1 MTKEPRGDS
10 PGFDPGEPQDG
21 RERPL
26 SAGQDAEDPAG
37 MADSGDRL
45 AVLEAENADSQDRLL
60 RLAAEMENLRR
71 RSARDLENAHRY
83 ALERFATE
91 LLPVADSLDLALGS
105 AEAAPEAVREGLA
118 MTLKLL
124 HDIFARHHIGVIDPA
139 GAVFDPDFHEAIA
152 TQPSAELA
160 PDHVL
165 AVVQKGYRL
174 HDRLLRPA
182 RVIVSRALDGNA

>member
-1 MTKEPRGDS
+1 MTKEPRRDNPDLGAD
-10 PGFDPGEPQDG
+10 DPQDESG
-21 RERPL
+21 RSIPAE
-26 SAGQDAEDPAG
+26 QDAESIAG
-37 MADSGDRL
+37 VTDSGDRL
-45 AVLEAENADSQDRLL
+45 AALEGENAEKQDRLL
-60 RLAAEMENLRR
+60 RLAAEMENMRR
-71 RSARDLENAHRY
+71 RTARDLENAHRY
-83 ALERFATE
+83 ALERFAAE

-124 HDIFARHHIGVIDPA
+124 HDIFARHHIEVIDPA
-139 GAVFDPDFHEAIA
+139 GAVFDPEFHEAIA

-174 HDRLLRPA
+174 HERLLRPA
-182 RVIVSRALDGNA
+182 RVIVSRALDGGA